1 MRIEAKRFFNSKF
14 YLIVLGI
21 CMLSYILGYF
31 LLVTID
37 HTQVNSIMLLFEST
51 YTVFTQFGMLIFSPL
66 IIYQF
71 SSDYKEKNVIF
82 YKSAGFSALSYYLCK
97 IATLILSFTFSIII
111 VSFLVC
117 CLFRDFSIF
126 HIMFLY
132 FEAVIICYI
141 IEIGIWA
148 FLFKNFV
155 ISFFVN
161 FMTWIMLIVLS
172 SFGGIM
178 SFASYYDA
186 SSPLYD
192 NLTRYLDNKPC
203 IDVIS
208 YFGKSI
214 IYDICVFILSIIIII
229 IFSRKWEENGV

>member
-1 MRIEAKRFFNSKF
+1 MKIEAKRFINSKF
-14 YLIVLGI
+14 YLIVLGV
-21 CMLSYILGYF
+21 CVLSYILGYF

-37 HTQVNSIMLLFEST
+37 HMEVSSISLLFEST

-71 SSDYKEKNVIF
+71 SSDYKEKTILF
-82 YKSAGFSALSYYLCK
+82 YKAAGFNSLKYFLCK
-97 IATLILSFTFSIII
+97 ILTLIISFTASILI

-117 CLFRDFSIF
+117 SLFADFSII
-126 HIMFLY
+126 HIMISY
-132 FEAVIICYI
+132 FETVVICYI

-161 FMTWIMLIVLS
+161 FTTWIVLIVLS
-172 SFGGIM
+172 SLGGIM
-178 SFASYYDA
+178 SYASYYDA

-192 NLTRYLDNKPC
+192 NLTKYLDHKPC
-203 IDVIS
+203 ANVLS
-208 YFGKSI
+208 YCGKSI
-214 IYDICVFILSIIIII
+214 LYDICIFTLSLIVVL
-229 IFSRKWEENGV
+229 IFSRKWEKNGV